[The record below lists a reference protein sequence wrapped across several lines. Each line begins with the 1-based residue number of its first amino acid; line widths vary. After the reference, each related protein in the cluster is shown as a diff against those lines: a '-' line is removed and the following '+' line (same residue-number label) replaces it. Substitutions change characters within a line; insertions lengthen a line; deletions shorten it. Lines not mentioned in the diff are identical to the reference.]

1 MQAVNKAQQPWGLLP
16 DPSSS
21 FWPRSASR
29 TAISLSP
36 APIAAAA
43 CSAHRSAVSAIP
55 SLTGTRREATSCT
68 AKNQCRSVLRPLRA
82 SAGDSSEG
90 SGATMPA
97 TAAAPDETRS
107 ERLAAVRN
115 LELALDPEAAAAAE
129 LRRRHKEAVELAR
142 TGDPEMALACL
153 HSLLVSVCAS
163 VTCAVRA
170 VVQQQSIG
178 T

>member
-1 MQAVNKAQQPWGLLP
+1 MGTAARSIFQLLAEIGQQNSDQPVACTNRGRSLLGA
-16 DPSSS
+16 
-21 FWPRSASR
+21 F
-29 TAISLSP
+29 
-36 APIAAAA
+36 
-43 CSAHRSAVSAIP
+43 RSAVSAIP